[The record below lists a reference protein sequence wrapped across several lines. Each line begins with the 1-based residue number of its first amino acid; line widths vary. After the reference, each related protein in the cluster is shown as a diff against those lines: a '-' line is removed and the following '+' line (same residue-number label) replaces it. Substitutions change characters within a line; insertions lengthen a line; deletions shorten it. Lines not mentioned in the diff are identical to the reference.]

1 MKTLVIILLSLVALA
16 VVSFLLFNYVVCIYQ
31 YGLGLAEDYEDC
43 KDDAE
48 FLTEYD
54 AFINSWNPIKRW
66 VSAFWDMRE
75 MRNEKVVN

>member
-16 VVSFLLFNYVVCIYQ
+16 VVFFLLSNYVVCVYQ
-31 YGLGLAEDYEDC
+31 YGLGLAEDYEES

-48 FLTEYD
+48 FLAEYD

-66 VSAFWDMRE
+66 VSVFWNMRE
-75 MRNEKVVN
+75 LRNGKVVN